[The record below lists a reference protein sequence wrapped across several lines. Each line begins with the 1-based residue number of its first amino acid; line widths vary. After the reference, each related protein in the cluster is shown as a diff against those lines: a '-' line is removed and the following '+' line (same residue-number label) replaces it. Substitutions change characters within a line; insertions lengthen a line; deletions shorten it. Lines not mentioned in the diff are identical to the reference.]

1 MSPTTPAPV
10 EAEALL
16 VAALA
21 RVESTS
27 IRTWASS
34 AQNRPVFARLAQVAI
49 DKRGPSA
56 NEHMFAAY
64 IVATAIGL

>member
-1 MSPTTPAPV
+1 VTG
-10 EAEALL
+10 EEL
-16 VAALA
+16 LA
-21 RVESTS
+21 RAIAHVESTS